1 METARKIGR
10 LAAALEAQT
19 FVVTAELN
27 PPKGTN
33 LEPLLN
39 KAMMLKDRV
48 HAFNLTDSHTSRMA
62 ISPLAVARLLLERD
76 IETILQVTCRDR
88 NRIALQS
95 DLLGAYAL
103 GIRNVLCMT
112 GDDPKLGDH
121 PEAKPVFD
129 LGAITLLK
137 GLTAL
142 QAGHDISGHALKGT
156 PSFWVGAVAN
166 PGADDL
172 PTELERMQEKIE
184 AGAQFFQTQAIYDPR
199 VFERFMQAASA
210 YSVPILPSIIVL
222 KSANM
227 AQYFNDHVPGV
238 FVPQDVI
245 AEMAAAPQPETASV
259 QIAARLIKAL
269 RPMCQGV
276 HLIAIGWESR
286 IPQIL
291 DDAGLEAG

>member
-1 METARKIGR
+1 METACKLGR
-10 LAAALEAQT
+10 LAGALEAQT

-39 KAMMLKDRV
+39 KAVMLKDKV
-48 HAFNLTDSHTSRMA
+48 HAFNLTDSPTSRMA
-62 ISPLAVARLLLERD
+62 ISPLAVARILLDRD
-76 IETILQVTCRDR
+76 IEAILQVTCRDR

-103 GIRNVLCMT
+103 GIRNILCMT
-112 GDDPKLGDH
+112 GDDPTLGDH
-121 PEAKPVFD
+121 PDAKPVFD
-129 LGAITLLK
+129 LGAITLLE

-142 QAGHDISGHALKGT
+142 QAGYDIGGSALRGT
-156 PSFWVGAVAN
+156 PNFWVGAVVN

-172 PTELERMQEKIE
+172 PTELERMQQKIE

-199 VFERFMQAASA
+199 VFERFMQSASA
-210 YSVPILPSIIVL
+210 YNVPIFPSIILL
-222 KSANM
+222 KSDKM

-238 FVPQDVI
+238 VVPQNLI
-245 AEMAAAPQPETASV
+245 AEMADAPQPEAASV
-259 QIAARLIKAL
+259 QIASRLIKEL

-286 IPQIL
+286 SPQVL
-291 DDAGLEAG
+291 DDAGIEG

>member
-1 METARKIGR
+1 METARKLGR
-10 LAAALEAQT
+10 LAGALEART

-27 PPKGTN
+27 PPKGTH

-39 KAMMLKDRV
+39 KAVMLKDKV
-48 HAFNLTDSHTSRMA
+48 HAFNLTDSPTSRMA
-62 ISPLAVARLLLERD
+62 ISPLAVARILLDRD
-76 IETILQVTCRDR
+76 IEAILQVTCRDR

-112 GDDPKLGDH
+112 GDDLTLGDH
-121 PEAKPVFD
+121 PDAKPVFD
-129 LGAITLLK
+129 LGAITLLE

-142 QAGHDISGHALKGT
+142 QSGYDIGGSALRGT
-156 PSFWVGAVAN
+156 PSFWVGAVVN

-172 PTELERMQEKIE
+172 PTELERMQQKID

-199 VFERFMQAASA
+199 IFERFMQSASA
-210 YSVPILPSIIVL
+210 YNVPVFPSIILL

-227 AQYFNDHVPGV
+227 AQYVNDHVPGV
-238 FVPQDVI
+238 TVPQHLI
-245 AEMAAAPQPETASV
+245 AEMADAPQPEAASV
-259 QIAARLIKAL
+259 QIASRLIKEL

-291 DDAGLEAG
+291 DDAGIEG

>member
-1 METARKIGR
+1 MEMAHKLGR
-10 LAAALEAQT
+10 LAGAIEAQT

-33 LEPLLN
+33 LEPLLS
-39 KAMMLKDRV
+39 KAMRLKDQV
-48 HAFNLTDSHTSRMA
+48 HAFNLTDSPTSRMA
-62 ISPLAVARLLLERD
+62 IAPLAVARLLLDHDLEA
-76 IETILQVTCRDR
+76 ILQVTCRDR

-103 GIRNVLCMT
+103 GIRNVLCLT

-121 PEAKPVFD
+121 PDAKPVFD
-129 LGAITLLK
+129 LGAITLLE

-142 QAGHDISGHALKGT
+142 QSGQDIGGNTLRGT
-156 PSFWVGAVAN
+156 PSFWVGAVVN

-172 PTELERMQEKIE
+172 PSELERMQQKIE

-199 VFERFMQAASA
+199 VFERFMQSASA
-210 YSVPILPSIIVL
+210 FNVPIFPSIILL

-227 AQYFNDHVPGV
+227 ARYFNDHVPGII
-238 FVPQDVI
+238 VPQNLID
-245 AEMAAAPQPETASV
+245 EMVAAPQPEAASV
-259 QIAARLIKAL
+259 HIASRLIQAL
-269 RPMCQGV
+269 RPMCQGI
-276 HLIAIGWESR
+276 HMIAIGWESH

-291 DDAGLEAG
+291 HDAGIGS

>member
-1 METARKIGR
+1 METPHKLGR
-10 LAAALEAQT
+10 LAGAIEAQT
-19 FVVTAELN
+19 FVVTTELN

-39 KAMMLKDRV
+39 KAMMLKEKV
-48 HAFNLTDSHTSRMA
+48 HAFNLTDSPTSRMA
-62 ISPLAVARLLLERD
+62 ISPLAVARLLLDRD

-121 PEAKPVFD
+121 PDAKPVFD
-129 LGAITLLK
+129 LGAISLLE

-142 QAGHDISGHALKGT
+142 QSGHDIGGHALRGA
-156 PSFWVGAVAN
+156 PSFWVGAVVN
-166 PGADDL
+166 PGAEDL
-172 PTELERMQEKIE
+172 STELERMQQKIE
-184 AGAQFFQTQAIYDPR
+184 AGAQFFQTQAIYEPC

-210 YSVPILPSIIVL
+210 YHVPIFPSIILL

-227 AQYFNDHVPGV
+227 AHYFNDHVPGIW
-238 FVPQDVI
+238 VPQELID
-245 AEMAAAPQPETASV
+245 EMAAAPQPEAASV
-259 QIAARLIKAL
+259 QIASRLIQAL

-291 DDAGLEAG
+291 DDAGVGT

>member
-1 METARKIGR
+1 METAREISR
-10 LAAALEAQT
+10 LAGALEAQT

-33 LEPLLN
+33 LEPLLK
-39 KAMMLKDRV
+39 KAAMLKDRV
-48 HAFNLTDSHTSRMA
+48 YAFNLTDSHTSRMTV
-62 ISPLAVARLLLERD
+62 SPVAVARILLDRG
-76 IETILQVTCRDR
+76 IESILQVTCRDR

-95 DLLGAYAL
+95 DLLGAFAL

-121 PEAKPVFD
+121 PNAKPVFD
-129 LGAITLLK
+129 LGAITLLE

-142 QAGHDISGHALKGT
+142 QSGYDIGGNALQGT

-172 PTELERMQEKIE
+172 ETELERMQQKIE

-199 VFERFMQAASA
+199 VFDRFVKAASE
-210 YSVPILPSIIVL
+210 YNVPILPSVIPL
-222 KSANM
+222 KSAKM

-238 FVPQDVI
+238 VVPQDLI
-245 AEMAAAPQPETASV
+245 AEMAAAPYPQETSV
-259 QIAARLIKAL
+259 QVASRLIKAL
-269 RPMCQGV
+269 RPMCQGI
-276 HLIAIGWESR
+276 HLIAMGWESR

-291 DDAGLEAG
+291 DDAGIGS